1 MDSRLP
7 LRFRPV
13 PMFPSGFQVIQR
25 SPRLTRPC
33 WWPTPVLFELHADC
47 LAGVYMGKTR
57 DHAKE
62 RMSAFARSLFAM
74 GDYNFTSPYHHGAP
88 EQRVAAMESGYDLG
102 ASGLD
107 VADAA
112 KIAAQWAR
120 EL

>member
-1 MDSRLP
+1 MAVAGICAHECGHIYQMQNNYARL
-7 LRFRPV
+7 LD
-13 PMFPSGFQVIQR
+13 G
-25 SPRLTRPC
+25 
-33 WWPTPVLFELHADC
+33 PTPVLFELHADC

-112 KIAAQWAR
+112 KIAAQRVR